1 MAARGGRRPR
11 AQSQRV
17 PSPAEV
23 SALRAAELRNASAPV
38 SAPSPQRCFGRIV
51 SYRINS
57 TGVDEFRPAII
68 LRDDGADLA
77 TLFVFTLPGDEIAAG
92 ARVAQQRAVSR
103 PKGLEVGQWQLV
115 PAP

>member
-1 MAARGGRRPR
+1 MAARGSNRRPR
-11 AQSQRV
+11 QPRV
-17 PSPAEV
+17 VPVDVQAKIDNDEV
-23 SALRAAELRNASAPV
+23 AKQILRDFAAS
-38 SAPSPQRCFGRIV
+38 SPQRCFGRIV